1 MLLRL
6 LFFEVVL
13 SLPFLSKTCLRM
25 SQKREDC
32 LIVSLGFHP
41 LDCELQVLRSSYLD
55 HVVHLSS
62 PRTAVAQ
69 RSQTSGKHRR
79 KYLQDP
85 LAELGAEAAANV
97 ARPFGTNVLSLL
109 IWRSHCFSF
118 ILQTRKRQGG
128 KTGWLEH
135 PCPFKCFRY
144 LCSKA
149 MLSEELR
156 ERTGC
161 VIKGM

>member
-1 MLLRL
+1 MRLRL
-6 LFFEVVL
+6 LFFEVIL

-32 LIVSLGFHP
+32 LIVSLGFHSF
-41 LDCELQVLRSSYLD
+41 DCELQVLRSSYWD

-62 PRTAVAQ
+62 PRTAVVQ

-85 LAELGAEAAANV
+85 LAELGVAEAAANV
-97 ARPFGTNVLSLL
+97 ARPSGTNVLSLL
-109 IWRSHCFSF
+109 IWRSHSFSF

-128 KTGWLEH
+128 KSGWLEH
-135 PCPFKCFRY
+135 PRRSNASGTCAPRQCFQR
-144 LCSKA
+144 S
-149 MLSEELR
+149 
-156 ERTGC
+156 
-161 VIKGM
+161 